1 MKRADFIK
9 KIIFF
14 SIAFFIFDKLFYIF
28 LLLSPN
34 LEADK
39 RLEKLVT
46 GNINKEIIIIGSSRG
61 ARNLIA
67 KQIEDSLHL
76 TSFNLSYPGSD
87 IDFQNFILKT
97 LLKFN
102 KTPKI
107 ILLSLDD
114 PIEFKK
120 NDFLN
125 FRLDRLYPLARFN
138 YINDEMIRRGEKNF
152 LSQFLVLSRINKVN
166 FDLRKKKFNEF
177 DTVRSNGSM
186 PISFTKQNSDLTFN
200 TIKQQY
206 TSEEELNIKIDS
218 FLEFQK
224 LCAENNIEL
233 ILIFPPNFQII
244 NNQFEKRIK
253 ELTEKNVYTY
263 IYDST
268 NNIYKDKLYYYD
280 KNHLKENGAIVFTN
294 EIIDFLSRTNII
306 KELDK

>member
-1 MKRADFIK
+1 
-9 KIIFF
+9 
-14 SIAFFIFDKLFYIF
+14 F

-224 LCAENNIEL
+224 L
-233 ILIFPPNFQII
+233 
-244 NNQFEKRIK
+244 
-253 ELTEKNVYTY
+253 
-263 IYDST
+263 
-268 NNIYKDKLYYYD
+268 
-280 KNHLKENGAIVFTN
+280 
-294 EIIDFLSRTNII
+294 
-306 KELDK
+306 